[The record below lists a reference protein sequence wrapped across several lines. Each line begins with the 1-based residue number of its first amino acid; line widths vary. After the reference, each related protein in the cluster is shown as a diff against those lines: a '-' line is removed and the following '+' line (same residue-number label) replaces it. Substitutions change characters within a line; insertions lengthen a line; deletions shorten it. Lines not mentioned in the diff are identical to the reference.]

1 MKNNSKRTDLNK
13 IKREIVEK
21 CRPIL
26 ERLIDELSSTT
37 FYDAAEKAKSYYNG
51 KLSTKF
57 KEAGDL
63 RREEEKNTEYEY
75 NVEIIEGGFEFNG
88 RKFYVCKYIP
98 TNIKVLIYNN
108 QKDQYAIARIKND
121 RLVNIKDLSI
131 LSDIAH
137 MFPQGKAVT
146 GDAVK
151 SIHKAL
157 KTDRLMAK
165 TAIEKINRLAD
176 SNLSWR
182 YLFGEKTITK
192 SKSTVDKYIFIEWGR
207 IKDHD
212 LYYSIALWDNP
223 EQTAYKRYYVNISY
237 EGKTYAFRLVTDLE
251 IAKAESNSQPGPAW
265 AASVKQGELD
275 ENIFQQPK
283 KSDGN
288 IANVYN
294 LFFNLLDEQT
304 SKQLIIAINRPVEGN
319 KLTWNVLKT
328 AYEAAYP
335 TINSLKKAIVKAK
348 EEDEEDET
356 DPDFMDIDQ

>member
-13 IKREIVEK
+13 VKREIVEK

-37 FYDAAEKAKSYYNG
+37 FYDAAEKADSYYNG
-51 KLSTKF
+51 ELATKF
-57 KEAGDL
+57 KKAGDL

-121 RLVNIKDLSI
+121 QLVNIKDSSI

-137 MFPQGKAVT
+137 MFPQGKPVT

-182 YLFGEKTITK
+182 YLFGEKTITNTN
-192 SKSTVDKYIFIEWGR
+192 SSIEKYKFIIAGKLKNTD
-207 IKDHD
+207 IS
-212 LYYSIALWDNP
+212 YAIALWDR
-223 EQTAYKRYYVNISY
+223 ERTDYTRYFVNISY
-237 EGKTYAFRLVTDLE
+237 EGKPYAFRLVTDE
-251 IAKAESNSQPGPAW
+251 KSAKVESNSQPRPAW
-265 AASVKQGELD
+265 KASLIQGKLD
-275 ENIFQQPK
+275 MREFPMPK

-294 LFFNLLDEQT
+294 LFFNVLDEQT
-304 SKQLIIAINRPVEGN
+304 SKKLIIAINAQVTGN
-319 KLTWNVLKT
+319 KMTWNALKT
-328 AYEAAYP
+328 AYEAEYP
-335 TINSLKKAIVKAK
+335 TYSSLKKAIIKAK
-348 EEDEEDET
+348 KEDET
-356 DPDFMDIDQ
+356 SVEDDEDFMDID